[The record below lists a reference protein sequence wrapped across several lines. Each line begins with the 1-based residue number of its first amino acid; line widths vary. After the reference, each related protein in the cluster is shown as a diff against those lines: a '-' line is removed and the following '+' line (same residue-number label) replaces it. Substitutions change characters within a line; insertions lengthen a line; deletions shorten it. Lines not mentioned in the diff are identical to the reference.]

1 MQDRKNGSSEIIFA
15 KYVEINLDIAIEFY
29 IKSNNV
35 HIESHPPKKRCMKN
49 LIFHLVPAL
58 FFLQSHGHAQLGQN
72 LTEISFTSF
81 ST

>member
-35 HIESHPPKKRCMKN
+35 YIDSPSPIHPKKD
-49 LIFHLVPAL
+49 A
-58 FFLQSHGHAQLGQN
+58 
-72 LTEISFTSF
+72 
-81 ST
+81 